1 MKISSNVLA
10 VSETSVR
17 GCSKESGSVSFVN
30 KPKLMQSINL
40 NEKYEKFTEWWH
52 PYIVGELNEN
62 YIKLAK
68 INGEFVWHKHD
79 HEDELFVIL
88 SGTLIMDFR
97 DKTVETKSGEILIV
111 PKGVEHRPR
120 TNGEE
125 VRIMLIEPKSTLHTG
140 DVKSELTVENLEW
153 I

>member
-1 MKISSNVLA
+1 MN
-10 VSETSVR
+10 
-17 GCSKESGSVSFVN
+17 
-30 KPKLMQSINL
+30 INL
-40 NEKYEKFTEWWH
+40 EQKFTKFSEHWH

-62 YIKLAK
+62 YVKLAK
-68 INGEFVWHKHD
+68 LKGELVWHSHE
-79 HEDELFVIL
+79 HEDELFIVL

-97 DKTVETKSGEILIV
+97 DKTVVTKQGEILIV

-125 VRIMLIEPKSTLHTG
+125 VQIILIEPKSTKHTG
-140 DVKSELTVENLEW
+140 NITVEQTVKELEW